1 MAELYL
7 SDGSEFSKIPLI
19 TETVTTDT
27 NLDNHNKTGY
37 YVVKGVPST
46 GGNDSSPVS
55 QWVSVFTDS
64 DIGTPFQIAI
74 PDGSNQYLYK
84 RSLADNSWN
93 KLYAGYADSAG
104 SANTANSATTANSA
118 NVANTAT
125 KSSSTDGL
133 DIADTRNDNPA
144 PKDAGFDK
152 KKLTADF
159 KLSNKIGSPTGFG
172 SEIFCG
178 VLSLAPWADS
188 SGGDGYQLA
197 FGHANTG
204 HPRLAIR
211 SADLSAASW
220 NSWYKIYTS
229 DDKPTLSELGAAAAS
244 HTHTKSQI
252 SDFPSKLEPYFA
264 NNTWYVV
271 GDDAAIGDHNKSG
284 AFCVKGL
291 NGTPNVSLYNSDDS
305 YYGQCITTADIGS
318 QSVNY
323 ANTAGSAN
331 TEYSV
336 QVSSTQPTDSRC
348 KLWIKI

>member
-7 SDGSEFSKIPLI
+7 SDGSEFSKIPLL

-27 NLDNHNKTGY
+27 NLDNHTKTGY
-37 YVVKGVPST
+37 YVVRGVPST
-46 GGNDSSPVS
+46 GGNASSPVN
-55 QWVSVFTDS
+55 QWASVFTDA

-74 PDGSNQYLYK
+74 PDGAVSYLYK
-84 RSLADNSWN
+84 RALGSSTW
-93 KLYAGYADSAG
+93 KKMSAGYADSAG
-104 SANTANSATTANSA
+104 RANTANSANTA

-125 KSSSTDGL
+125 KSSSTDCV
-133 DIADTRNDNPA
+133 DVADTRNENPA

-152 KKLTADF
+152 KKLTVDF
-159 KLSNKIGSPTGFG
+159 KTASKINSPTGCNG
-172 SEIFCG
+172 TFCG
-178 VLSLAPWADS
+178 VLSLAPWS
-188 SGGDGYQLA
+188 ETSGGHGYQLA
-197 FGHANTG
+197 FGYASEG
-204 HPRLAIR
+204 HPRLALR
-211 SADLSAASW
+211 GSDLSASSW
-220 NSWYKIYTS
+220 NSWYKVYTS

-271 GDDAAIGDHNKSG
+271 GDDAAIGDHNKAG

-318 QSVNY
+318 QSVKY
-323 ANTAGSAN
+323 ATTAGSAN

-336 QVSSTQPTDSRC
+336 QVSSTQPIDSRC
-348 KLWIKI
+348 KIWIKI